1 MERYTEKVDGIWSI
15 SCKYEEP
22 PYPVVTQEV
31 INRLAAYEDT
41 GLEPEE
47 IQKLK
52 AEAANGQQMK
62 NLLSRNGFRDLSEA
76 QAWIEQMKKLE
87 SNIEYYGVLD
97 IIEAFPTLTP
107 QNDPLT
113 IEELREMDGEPV
125 YIISEF
131 YHISE
136 WNIPNGIGEIVIAY
150 DVPCAGMKEVIPSIK
165 FIDGKELAVEKYGS
179 SWVAYRR
186 PPEVDEDI

>member
-1 MERYTEKVDGIWSI
+1 MNRTLLALVLELNTLNDDNLADR
-15 SCKYEEP
+15 
-22 PYPVVTQEV
+22 V
-31 INRLAAYEDT
+31 IANNDVQNCLLELQDILEAED
-41 GLEPEE
+41 
-47 IQKLK
+47 
-52 AEAANGQQMK
+52 
-62 NLLSRNGFRDLSEA
+62 
-76 QAWIEQMKKLE
+76 
-87 SNIEYYGVLD
+87 
-97 IIEAFPTLTP
+97 PTLIQ

-179 SWVAYRR
+179 SWLAYRR
-186 PPEVDEDI
+186 PPEGEAHT

>member
-1 MERYTEKVDGIWSI
+1 MSRAIDSENLYKFLTDQCVKE
-15 SCKYEEP
+15 
-22 PYPVVTQEV
+22 
-31 INRLAAYEDT
+31 T
-41 GLEPEE
+41 GAFAKGVNKGLN
-47 IQKLK
+47 IARSAL
-52 AEAANGQQMK
+52 
-62 NLLSRNGFRDLSEA
+62 RN
-76 QAWIEQMKKLE
+76 EQ
-87 SNIEYYGVLD
+87 I
-97 IIEAFPTLTP
+97 APTLTP

-186 PPEVDEDI
+186 PPEGEA

>member
-1 MERYTEKVDGIWSI
+1 MHKKMECPICKKKVLFVGVHDDEGNVHGLVGCEYENDPWSGLSYALHHDGWGDCPLCTDGAYSTMGGMLFDTAEDAI
-15 SCKYEEP
+15 S
-22 PYPVVTQEV
+22 
-31 INRLAAYEDT
+31 A
-41 GLEPEE
+41 
-47 IQKLK
+47 
-52 AEAANGQQMK
+52 
-62 NLLSRNGFRDLSEA
+62 LS
-76 QAWIEQMKKLE
+76 
-87 SNIEYYGVLD
+87 
-97 IIEAFPTLTP
+97 P
-107 QNDPLT
+107 QNDLLT

>member
-1 MERYTEKVDGIWSI
+1 MRNLEKGQHIFIAFQNGKAVLDSQLRPRIYTS
-15 SCKYEEP
+15 
-22 PYPVVTQEV
+22 
-31 INRLAAYEDT
+31 
-41 GLEPEE
+41 LENADKWTPTVN
-47 IQKLK
+47 KGK
-52 AEAANGQQMK
+52 
-62 NLLSRNGFRDLSEA
+62 
-76 QAWIEQMKKLE
+76 
-87 SNIEYYGVLD
+87 IEYVEY
-97 IIEAFPTLTP
+97 APTLTP

>member
-1 MERYTEKVDGIWSI
+1 MARPID
-15 SCKYEEP
+15 
-22 PYPVVTQEV
+22 
-31 INRLAAYEDT
+31 AY
-41 GLEPEE
+41 
-47 IQKLK
+47 
-52 AEAANGQQMK
+52 
-62 NLLSRNGFRDLSEA
+62 
-76 QAWIEQMKKLE
+76 QAI
-87 SNIEYYGVLD
+87 D
-97 IIEAFPTLTP
+97 IIDEWLDSVGTVMVGKGLSSYGELIGCIEDAPTLTP

-186 PPEVDEDI
+186 PPEGEEHT

>member
-1 MERYTEKVDGIWSI
+1 MTEAEKAYQYFVIAVPEN
-15 SCKYEEP
+15 EE
-22 PYPVVTQEV
+22 QA
-31 INRLAAYEDT
+31 RAYFWAR
-41 GLEPEE
+41 
-47 IQKLK
+47 K
-52 AEAANGQQMK
+52 ALQ
-62 NLLSRNGFRDLSEA
+62 
-76 QAWIEQMKKLE
+76 
-87 SNIEYYGVLD
+87 
-97 IIEAFPTLTP
+97 PTLTP

-179 SWVAYRR
+179 SWVAYCR
-186 PPEVDEDI
+186 PPEGES

>member
-1 MERYTEKVDGIWSI
+1 MRNLEKGQHIFIAFQNGKAVLDSQLRPRIYI
-15 SCKYEEP
+15 S
-22 PYPVVTQEV
+22 
-31 INRLAAYEDT
+31 
-41 GLEPEE
+41 LENADKWTPTVN
-47 IQKLK
+47 KGK
-52 AEAANGQQMK
+52 
-62 NLLSRNGFRDLSEA
+62 
-76 QAWIEQMKKLE
+76 
-87 SNIEYYGVLD
+87 IEYVEY
-97 IIEAFPTLTP
+97 APTLTP

-150 DVPCAGMKEVIPSIK
+150 DVPCAGMKEVITSIK

-186 PPEVDEDI
+186 PKEEQ

>member
-1 MERYTEKVDGIWSI
+1 MTEAEKAYQYFAIAVPEN
-15 SCKYEEP
+15 EE
-22 PYPVVTQEV
+22 Q
-31 INRLAAYEDT
+31 AKAYFWAR
-41 GLEPEE
+41 
-47 IQKLK
+47 K
-52 AEAANGQQMK
+52 A
-62 NLLSRNGFRDLSEA
+62 LLH
-76 QAWIEQMKKLE
+76 
-87 SNIEYYGVLD
+87 
-97 IIEAFPTLTP
+97 TLTP

-165 FIDGKELAVEKYGS
+165 FIDGKELAVEKCGS

-186 PPEVDEDI
+186 PPEGEEDT